1 MNQLSPVQIDKIKNA
16 AKEIDMLSRE
26 QDLVFEN
33 LSAELEINE
42 EHDAYHW
49 LFDLCYNGE
58 GIDFELYLKKIDLL
72 LSGKKDK

>member
-1 MNQLSPVQIDKIKNA
+1 MNELTPIQIDKIKNA

-26 QDLVFEN
+26 QDLVFKN
-33 LSAELEINE
+33 LSTELKIDQ
-42 EHDAYHW
+42 EHEAYHW

-58 GIDFELYLKKIDLL
+58 GIDFDFYLKKIDLL

>member
-1 MNQLSPVQIDKIKNA
+1 MKELTPIQIDKIKNA

-33 LSAELEINE
+33 LSTELEINE

-58 GIDFELYLKKIDLL
+58 GIDFDFYIKKINKLL
-72 LSGKKDK
+72 